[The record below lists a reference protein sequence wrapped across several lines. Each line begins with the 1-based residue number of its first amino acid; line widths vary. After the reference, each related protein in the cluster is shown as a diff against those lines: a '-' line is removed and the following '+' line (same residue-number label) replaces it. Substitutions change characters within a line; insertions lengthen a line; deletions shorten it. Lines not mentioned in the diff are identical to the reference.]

1 MQRRKQMQEQ
11 TAILIQDHGE
21 WILIIDSDEDEPER
35 AWKDLDAAIE
45 ELRLDGWEVA
55 EGPGAIRSSLE
66 ELSELDRFAPW
77 GYRLKRII
85 Q

>member
-1 MQRRKQMQEQ
+1 MQEQ

-45 ELRLDGWEVA
+45 ELQLDGWEVA
-55 EGPGAIRSSLE
+55 EGPGAIRSSFE